1 MLAAA
6 VAALAQLV
14 ARAADEQCE
23 GPGQPD
29 SWPRLWGGVQRGLGA
44 YQPPRHPIADY
55 ADYTELVS
63 AAQHFHRRGVSLGRD
78 LQHDEALRAFQRA
91 SVEPLLPCPCSAAL
105 CLGPDAERPAQALEP
120 SDAAHWNNVGVAL
133 LRQGDGKA
141 ALAALGRALR
151 LDPEN
156 RLASL
161 NQQLAA
167 AVSEL
172 RVGGNLDAL
181 PGRGD
186 WCTDDDSAVV
196 RLTDGRF
203 PGCTAAVA
211 AMAGHRHARGGRERA
226 VCLLCPSAC
235 GLCPAPAAWSD
246 RWWAPPA
253 KEDSGPLPTRCT
265 IERRSADS
273 MTAASFAR
281 EFGRRRVPVM
291 LTGLADHWALQRWL
305 NASDPPAH
313 ADADLPRRADDD
325 SPG

>member
-1 MLAAA
+1 M
-6 VAALAQLV
+6 
-14 ARAADEQCE
+14 
-23 GPGQPD
+23 
-29 SWPRLWGGVQRGLGA
+29 
-44 YQPPRHPIADY
+44 
-55 ADYTELVS
+55 
-63 AAQHFHRRGVSLGRD
+63 
-78 LQHDEALRAFQRA
+78 
-91 SVEPLLPCPCSAAL
+91 
-105 CLGPDAERPAQALEP
+105 
-120 SDAAHWNNVGVAL
+120 AL
-133 LRQGDGKA
+133 LRQSDEKA

-161 NQQLAA
+161 TQQLAA
-167 AVSEL
+167 TVSEL

-181 PGRGD
+181 PDRGD

-211 AMAGHRHARGGRERA
+211 AMAGHRHAGGGRERA

-253 KEDSGPLPTRCT
+253 KEHSGPLPTRCT

-305 NASDPPAH
+305 NASDPPAP
-313 ADADLPRRADDD
+313 ADAGQPLAAAGTMGAWLRDSLHSADALSRNQYLNLDRVGGGGAAGPASQQRTLPLLRAYVP
-325 SPG
+325 SPSP